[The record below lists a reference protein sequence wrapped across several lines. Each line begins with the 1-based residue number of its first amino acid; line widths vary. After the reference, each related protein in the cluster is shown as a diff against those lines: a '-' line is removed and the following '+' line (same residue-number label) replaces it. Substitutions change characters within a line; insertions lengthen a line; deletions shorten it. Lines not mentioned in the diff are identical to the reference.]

1 MPWAAPQKQTTAA
14 IADLVEDGV
23 LEQVEVR
30 GWGAPAYLHADA
42 RIPRSV
48 RGAALLCPFD
58 PMIFFR
64 PRVQRIF
71 DFHYRI
77 EIYTPQHKRVHGYYV
92 FPFLLD
98 GELVARVDLKGDR
111 ARSELQVLG
120 AFVDGDRDATV
131 IAAALHP
138 VLREMADWLELADV
152 VLGGRGDLMPALT
165 ELPATG

>member
-1 MPWAAPQKQTTAA
+1 
-14 IADLVEDGV
+14 
-23 LEQVEVR
+23 
-30 GWGAPAYLHADA
+30 
-42 RIPRSV
+42 
-48 RGAALLCPFD
+48 
-58 PMIFFR
+58 MIFFR

-77 EIYTPQHKRVHGYYV
+77 EIYTPQHKRIHGYYV

-98 GELVARVDLKGDR
+98 GELVARIDLKGDR
-111 ARSELQVLG
+111 ARSELRVLG
-120 AFVDGDRDATV
+120 AFVDGDRDAAV

-165 ELPATG
+165 ELPTTG